1 VAPRLA
7 CFCLYHKFS
16 LFFITSFLSSLL
28 SSFNLFFLA
37 FRSCVVTQTLHTLF
51 FYPTSI
57 LFHVV
62 KNCTFFVLV
71 NKNTTFINH
80 RQRHQLELIGLSF
93 RFSVFRPQE
102 RTKSTSLSPIL
113 VFRSRPGGGN
123 EILLINLAPSRR
135 RYSRILNVPTSELR
149 NSLNVVNCL
158 NEMKSPD

>member
-1 VAPRLA
+1 V
-7 CFCLYHKFS
+7 
-16 LFFITSFLSSLL
+16 SSLK
-28 SSFNLFFLA
+28 
-37 FRSCVVTQTLHTLF
+37 H
-51 FYPTSI
+51 YI
-57 LFHVV
+57 LFSFIRRRYYFMLLKTVL
-62 KNCTFFVLV
+62 FFVLV

>member
-1 VAPRLA
+1 VASRSA
-7 CFCLYHKFS
+7 CSCLHHKFS
-16 LFFITSFLSSLL
+16 LFLSLL
-28 SSFNLFFLA
+28 SFFYLFVLA
-37 FRSCVVTQTLHTLF
+37 FRSCVVTQTLHPHF

-71 NKNTTFINH
+71 NKNTTLINH

-135 RYSRILNVPTSELR
+135 RYSRILNVPTTSELR